1 MPHQGIFCVFTVA
14 LSRPFCRSNNYLQD
28 PLSRCRGC
36 DPPQNAE
43 NAISARSDLN
53 PANGT
58 YPFAALR
65 QRCHGGIDMK
75 VCEPGCPA
83 GAPLWGTPPQ
93 QRSCAVLTR
102 CPGLC
107 PHLQVTSSAM
117 VPTFG
122 LVAVSGPAWDDV
134 PPFRWSTSP
143 CSSLLHMGHP
153 DLWTFP
159 PVKVHWD

>member
-1 MPHQGIFCVFTVA
+1 
-14 LSRPFCRSNNYLQD
+14 
-28 PLSRCRGC
+28 
-36 DPPQNAE
+36 
-43 NAISARSDLN
+43 
-53 PANGT
+53 
-58 YPFAALR
+58 
-65 QRCHGGIDMK
+65 
-75 VCEPGCPA
+75 
-83 GAPLWGTPPQ
+83 
-93 QRSCAVLTR
+93 
-102 CPGLC
+102 
-107 PHLQVTSSAM
+107 M